1 MKKLIVLSL
10 FAGFVFA
17 SCNGGGGEESTS
29 TTQTTTATDTT
40 TIVEESQVEIEREVT
55 VDTVET
61 EQDTINQQ

>member
-17 SCNGGGGEESTS
+17 SCNGGGQESTS